1 MRSED
6 VVRPEPRAPSRS
18 ALVPAVRNVYPD
30 GQVAGVPPWV
40 SGGEFAWWEL
50 HDTFTDGTAKRFPG
64 TSDLKTWEQHGQ
76 SLFSGGRPTGW

>member
-1 MRSED
+1 
-6 VVRPEPRAPSRS
+6 
-18 ALVPAVRNVYPD
+18 VRNVYPD